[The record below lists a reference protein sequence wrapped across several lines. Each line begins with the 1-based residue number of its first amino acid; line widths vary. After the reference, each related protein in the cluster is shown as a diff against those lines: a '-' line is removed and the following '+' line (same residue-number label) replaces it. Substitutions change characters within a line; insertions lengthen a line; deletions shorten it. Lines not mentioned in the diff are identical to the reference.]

1 MRIDAH
7 QHFWA
12 LARGDYDWLTP
23 ELADIYRDFLP
34 ADLAPMLETAKID
47 GTIAVQAAPTVA
59 ETEYLLELAATHEMI
74 SGVVGWIDFEAKDAI
89 ATLEKLARDPHL
101 VGVRPM
107 IQSIPDP
114 DWMLTEQFTSVF
126 DALQAHN
133 LAFDALTFPIHLD
146 NLHTL
151 LTRHSGLTC
160 VIDHASK
167 PQIRN
172 AEFDDWAN
180 GMSKIAN
187 DTTAFCKLSGL
198 ATEADDRWSFEA
210 VKPYVDQLLETFG
223 PTRLIWGSDW
233 PVCTLATTYQE
244 WVGMTEQ
251 FLASL
256 SEAERAAIMGGNAQR
271 AYKLKDKS

>member
-34 ADLAPMLETAKID
+34 ADLAPMLEKAKID

-59 ETEYLLELAATHEMI
+59 ETEYLLELAATHELI
-74 SGVVGWIDFEAKDAI
+74 SGIVGWIDFEAEDAI
-89 ATLEKLARDPHL
+89 ATLGRLARDPHL

-114 DWMLTEQFTSVF
+114 DWMLNEQFTSVF

-172 AEFDDWAN
+172 AEFDGWAN
-180 GMSKIAN
+180 GMAKIAN
-187 DTTAFCKLSGL
+187 DTTAYCKLSGL
-198 ATEADDRWSFEA
+198 ATESDDRWSFEA
-210 VKPYVDQLLETFG
+210 VKPFVDHLLETFG
-223 PTRLIWGSDW
+223 PSRLIWGSDW

-256 SEAERAAIMGGNAQR
+256 SEEERAAIMGGNAQR